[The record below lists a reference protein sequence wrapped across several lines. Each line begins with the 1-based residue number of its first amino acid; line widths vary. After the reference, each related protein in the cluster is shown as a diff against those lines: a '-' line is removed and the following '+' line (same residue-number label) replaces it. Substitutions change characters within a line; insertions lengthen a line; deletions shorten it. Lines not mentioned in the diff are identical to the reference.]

1 MLLQI
6 LTFNDNLNISLQ
18 AGDMIYYSPTSTVPY
33 SGFNTINNASS
44 IIFFGIATRVYRNGD
59 STVSP
64 PIPPNSISVIY
75 DDNAGV
81 TPPLPNH
88 YIMFKKN
95 KEVNSSGLKGYF
107 AEAQFVNYSTEK
119 AELFSV
125 GSEISESSK

>member
-88 YIMFKKN
+88 
-95 KEVNSSGLKGYF
+95 
-107 AEAQFVNYSTEK
+107 
-119 AELFSV
+119 
-125 GSEISESSK
+125 